1 VGDGAVGDSEVRL
14 LFELDT
20 TGVTLT
26 AGTLALMVPE
36 AGEGTLEAGVAVRFV
51 ELNSI
56 AVELDAATLTRLP
69 EYCAPTVELELIIVT
84 LRAVTLV
91 TLLLLLRPCETMV
104 VLDPKG
110 VIVLDA
116 VTFTTLPVILDLCAP
131 TLE

>member
-1 VGDGAVGDSEVRL
+1 VRL
-14 LFELDT
+14 LFESDT

-26 AGTLALMVPE
+26 AGTLAVMIP
-36 AGEGTLEAGVAVRFV
+36 EAGVAVRFV

-56 AVELDAATLTRLP
+56 AVELDAATLTGLP

-91 TLLLLLRPCETMV
+91 TLLLLLRLCETMV

-110 VIVLDA
+110 LIVLDA
-116 VTFTTLPVILDLCAP
+116 VTFTTLPVILDFCAP

>member
-1 VGDGAVGDSEVRL
+1 
-14 LFELDT
+14 
-20 TGVTLT
+20 
-26 AGTLALMVPE
+26 M
-36 AGEGTLEAGVAVRFV
+36 RFV

-56 AVELDAATLTRLP
+56 AVELDAATLTGLP

-91 TLLLLLRPCETMV
+91 TLLLLLRLCETMV

-116 VTFTTLPVILDLCAP
+116 VTLDVAMMAKRIKCMLAEIAFIHSF
-131 TLE
+131 L